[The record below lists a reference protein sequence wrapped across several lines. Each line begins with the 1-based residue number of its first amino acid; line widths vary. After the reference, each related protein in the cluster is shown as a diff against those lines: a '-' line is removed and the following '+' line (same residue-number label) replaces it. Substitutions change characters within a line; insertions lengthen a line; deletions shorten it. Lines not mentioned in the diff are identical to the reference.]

1 MTDFAMTGVRVK
13 KKRQIKI
20 SLFATEKRKNYRVN
34 LSEKLFEKNRRN
46 YELILNLVNTFIFL
60 DPFLLKSVTNSFL

>member
-60 DPFLLKSVTNSFL
+60 DPFLLKS